1 MWACRLAAKATV
13 KVKYKLTRRNPPRGR
28 GLLGVASATRV
39 ISDPVLDSSST
50 TGATTGLAESA
61 SGVRVAG
68 SGGRGGGGGAGG
80 GEKGSRVHQVAWLG
94 NACAVSADGKY
105 VISCGHWDD
114 SFKVREGTRP
124 PIHPSITPAS
134 AQPPARPHTHT
145 QARSRD
151 SSVTRAA
158 AARTHTAHATH
169 PRAARFQITEVDTG
183 VVVRSVA
190 VHQDVVTCVA
200 LDRHALA
207 TGSLDATVRVW
218 SYARGGVAIP
228 CQHVLH
234 GHDDAV
240 TCVAVSMHH
249 DLVVSGR

>member
-124 PIHPSITPAS
+124 PIHPSRPHAHSPPRDRTRTHRRGRATAPSPALRQLALTLRTQRTHVPRDSRSRRWTRASWCALSPCIKMWSRASRWTGTRWRQGRWTPLCGCGRTPAEAS
-134 AQPPARPHTHT
+134 P
-145 QARSRD
+145 SRAN
-151 SSVTRAA
+151 TCC
-158 AARTHTAHATH
+158 TATTM
-169 PRAARFQITEVDTG
+169 P
-183 VVVRSVA
+183 
-190 VHQDVVTCVA
+190 
-200 LDRHALA
+200 
-207 TGSLDATVRVW
+207 
-218 SYARGGVAIP
+218 
-228 CQHVLH
+228 
-234 GHDDAV
+234 
-240 TCVAVSMHH
+240 
-249 DLVVSGR
+249 